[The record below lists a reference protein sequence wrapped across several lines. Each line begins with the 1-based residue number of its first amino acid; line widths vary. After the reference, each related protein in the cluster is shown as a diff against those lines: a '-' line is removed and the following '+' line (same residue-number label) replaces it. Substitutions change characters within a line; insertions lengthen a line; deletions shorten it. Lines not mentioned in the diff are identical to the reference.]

1 MESIRIL
8 QNTYVNLYV
17 LAKPIRDF
25 LQEKLPLVQ
34 KDWHWLVD
42 DILQKTLHKYDSAD
56 FEKLDIYYYLKILLY
71 KDVWF
76 VLKKEFH
83 GNWTE
88 NKNLLYGIL
97 KIRDAISHPSLTI
110 YTKDDYDS
118 WTSEIESAAR
128 LFGAEF
134 SELKSE
140 LYNSEKEKLLNL
152 ILSKVVNPALE
163 NPNLSEKMKE
173 SIKNTQERLEQQ
185 NSAQGIVFFFQDS
198 LNSLRGKEIKEE
210 FHKHNLL
217 AFEDIKDEVENL
229 YFN

>member
-8 QNTYVNLYV
+8 QNTYENLYV
-17 LAKPIRDF
+17 LAKPVRDF

-56 FEKLDIYYYLKILLY
+56 FEELDIYYYLKILLY

-83 GNWTE
+83 GNWSE
-88 NKNLLYGIL
+88 NKDIL
-97 KIRDAISHPSLTI
+97 HKVLDIRDTISHPSLTI
-110 YTKDDYDS
+110 YTKSDYDL
-118 WTSEIESAAR
+118 WTAQIESAAR
-128 LFGAEF
+128 LFGAEL
-134 SELKSE
+134 SELKAE
-140 LYNSEKEKLLNL
+140 LYNSEKEALLNL
-152 ILSKVVNPALE
+152 ILSKVVNPALQ

-185 NSAQGIVFFFQDS
+185 NSAQGIILFFEDS
-198 LNSLRGKEIKEE
+198 LNSIRGREIKEE
-210 FHKHNLL
+210 FHKNNLL
-217 AFEDIKDEVENL
+217 AFEDIKGKVDDL
-229 YFN
+229 YFR